1 MADEDAELEELRRQK
16 LLEMQKMQA
25 DKSRNTEMLSQLR
38 KGVQIFLAPEAADRL
53 DRLRMTKPEK
63 VARAEMHILQN
74 LVRAGKISQERK
86 LADEELK
93 LILKQMEP
101 QKREPTIRRA

>member
-25 DKSRNTEMLSQLR
+25 DKSRNNAMFSQLR

-53 DRLRMTKPEK
+53 DRLRMMNPEK
-63 VARAEMHILQN
+63 SARAEMHILQN
-74 LVRAGKISQERK
+74 LVRAGKITQERK

-101 QKREPTIRRA
+101 PKREPTIRRA